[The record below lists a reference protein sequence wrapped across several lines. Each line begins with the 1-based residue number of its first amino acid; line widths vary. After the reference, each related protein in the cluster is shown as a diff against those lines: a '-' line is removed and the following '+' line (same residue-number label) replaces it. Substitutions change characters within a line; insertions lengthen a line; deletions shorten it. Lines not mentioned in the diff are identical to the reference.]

1 MSIFKNAKNS
11 KKSKIVLAIVKF
23 AILILILVGVPL
35 YFYFFQKDLIDQM
48 SSLES
53 VQELFNANKNYTV
66 FIIIAAQCLQIVLCF
81 IPGQW
86 IQIAS
91 GYFFSVPIS
100 LVLALVGAFIG
111 SVITY
116 YLAKL
121 LGHDAMHLFFGEERI
136 RDMIHKLNSKKAVII
151 IFLIFLIPG
160 IPKDLCNYAA
170 GLSEMKLKPFLI
182 VSLIGR
188 TPAMLGSIVI
198 GRQLYLGGYGIAIA
212 VAVFAVIACILGI
225 IYRHKLNLFLDR
237 MYDKYIGEGEEENE

>member
-1 MSIFKNAKNS
+1 MSLLKTAKES
-11 KKSKIVLAIVKF
+11 KKSKVILAVLKLF
-23 AILILILVGVPL
+23 ILLIILVGIPL
-35 YFYFFQKDLIDQM
+35 YIYFFHKDILDEM
-48 SSLES
+48 SSLENVKS
-53 VQELFNANKNYTV
+53 FLEANKGYSAL
-66 FIIIAAQCLQIVLCF
+66 IIMATQCIQIVICF

-91 GYFFSVPIS
+91 GYFFNIPFS
-100 LVLALVGAFIG
+100 LALALIGAFVG

-121 LGHDAMHLFFGEERI
+121 LGHDAMHLFFGEEKMK
-136 RDMIHKLNSKKAVII
+136 DMIHKLNSKKAVIV

-170 GLSEMKLKPFLI
+170 GLSEMRLKPFLI

-188 TPAMLGSIVI
+188 TPAMLGSIII
-198 GRQLYLGGYGIAIA
+198 GRQLYLGGYGIAIG

-225 IYRHKLNLFLDR
+225 IYRQKLNAFLDR
-237 MYDKYIGEGEEENE
+237 LYDKYIGDEEEV